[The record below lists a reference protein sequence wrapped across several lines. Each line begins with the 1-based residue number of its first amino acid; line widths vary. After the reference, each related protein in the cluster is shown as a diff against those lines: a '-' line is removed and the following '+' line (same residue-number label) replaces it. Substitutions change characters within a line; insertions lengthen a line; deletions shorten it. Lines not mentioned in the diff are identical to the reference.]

1 MAFWD
6 QVKGETKK
14 AFEEG
19 WSAVKEGA
27 KIAAEKSEEYTKIGK
42 LKFNI
47 RTLHNQ
53 AEKHFTE
60 LGGLVYDYAKPPYEN
75 PLSNSEVKNLVEAI
89 KEVENE
95 ISKMEKEVDE
105 LRAVEEK
112 EAKEVAPTKEKDDDE
127 GEAKG

>member
-6 QVKGETKK
+6 KVTGETKK
-14 AFEEG
+14 ALEEG
-19 WSAVKEGA
+19 WTAVKEGA

-75 PLSNSEVKNLVEAI
+75 PLSNTEVKDLVEKI
-89 KEVENE
+89 KTLEDE
-95 ISKMEKEVDE
+95 ISGLEKEVSD
-105 LRAVEEK
+105 LRTEEETSTTKTTEDKK
-112 EAKEVAPTKEKDDDE
+112 ED
-127 GEAKG
+127 